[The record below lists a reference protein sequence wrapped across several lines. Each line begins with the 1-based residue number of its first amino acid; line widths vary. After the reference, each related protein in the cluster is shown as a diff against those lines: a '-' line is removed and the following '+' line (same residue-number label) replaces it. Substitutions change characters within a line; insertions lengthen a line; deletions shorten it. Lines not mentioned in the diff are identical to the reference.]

1 MIALLLENAKQEG
14 VSNVEGRA
22 VAIER
27 LGLSEKSVDL
37 VVSNYALHHLRDKD
51 KQVAVNEAFNWLRPG
66 GKLVIGDMMFG
77 RGGDARDREIIGS
90 KLALLVRKGPGGWW
104 RIIKNSGRY
113 LMRFQERPISMSA
126 WATMFDKAGL
136 TDVKAIPVVNEA
148 AVVRGTRP

>member
-1 MIALLLENAKQEG
+1 M
-14 VSNVEGRA
+14 
-22 VAIER
+22 
-27 LGLSEKSVDL
+27 
-37 VVSNYALHHLRDKD
+37 
-51 KQVAVNEAFNWLRPG
+51 
-66 GKLVIGDMMFG
+66 IGDMMFG

-90 KLALLVRKGPGGWW
+90 KLALHVRKGPGGWW